1 MGDVVVV
8 EDGGA
13 ILRDGRV
20 IGFVTVAEVPTIRE
34 ALAALEEVLGNGP
47 ALSPDVAA
55 AVNGLAEA
63 AHAFREEDANG
74 PSETWQMAVTG
85 LIDAAEEVV
94 RHIEVLEYDDGGCM

>member
-1 MGDVVVV
+1 MSDGVAV

-34 ALAALEEVLGNGP
+34 ALAALEEVLGSRP
-47 ALSPDVAA
+47 PLSPDAA
-55 AVNGLAEA
+55 ESINGLAEA
-63 AHAFREEDANG
+63 AIEFRLADAHAEGSLRE
-74 PSETWQMAVTG
+74 MAVSD

-94 RHIEVLEYDDGGCM
+94 AKFEVLEFEADDA